1 MVSDI
6 RVGELGKNEGNLGGA
21 GGERF
26 ETFGFF
32 LKGERGGGL
41 EIFCFLENGMGR
53 WVVWGVVRK

>member
-41 EIFCFLENGMGR
+41 ENFCFLENGMGR
-53 WVVWGVVRK
+53 